1 LTAALWIGGS
11 LALLALTLAPL
22 LTARRR
28 SREAARVGEDRA
40 QALISRLDQALE
52 RTDLTPA
59 QRGEAE
65 RCRLLAGSALAGP
78 VTPAAAARARR
89 WAGAGLKALGESDLP

>member
-1 LTAALWIGGS
+1 MTAALWIGGS
-11 LALLALTLAPL
+11 LALLALALAPL

-28 SREAARVGEDRA
+28 AGEAARVGEDRA
-40 QALISRLDQALE
+40 LALISRLDHALE
-52 RTDLTPA
+52 RTDLSPVRRA
-59 QRGEAE
+59 EAE

-89 WAGAGLKALGESDLP
+89 WAVAGLKAVGEPPSP